1 MPLDWLILLQDSWP
15 WPEGSNEWGL
25 CVLLFRRFLEIG
37 SLLFSA
43 TLHGVRGP
51 CNVVYDRARF
61 FENHVFCPKN
71 EENIAS
77 PVFFEKVQLFF
88 SILFFINLV
97 YNKSLCCCNS
107 SMLEQISYWFS
118 KFWFLR
124 YDPKSSWPIRLR
136 DFSIN
141 RKTLKLALSH
151 KEINEINCFL
161 VFGESIQQ
169 FSQEWLISFSWFL
182 AQWQI
187 IRILENWQNPFLPGK
202 FIFGPNFG
210 KKCPEWAQNR
220 VFQIFWR
227 ILSC

>member
-1 MPLDWLILLQDSWP
+1 MRYTELSCTKFYSCYLQQFNSID
-15 WPEGSNEWGL
+15 
-25 CVLLFRRFLEIG
+25 
-37 SLLFSA
+37 LFSYR
-43 TLHGVRGP
+43 TPGHGQKGQMNEACPSFCSDVFLKLALQYFLQLYMELGAQVML
-51 CNVVYDRARF
+51 CMTARF

-71 EENIAS
+71 EENMPS

-169 FSQEWLISFSWFL
+169 FSQEWLIRFS
-182 AQWQI
+182 
-187 IRILENWQNPFLPGK
+187 
-202 FIFGPNFG
+202 
-210 KKCPEWAQNR
+210 
-220 VFQIFWR
+220 
-227 ILSC
+227 